1 MKTTEM
7 TKDASH
13 KAGKFLEEFKKFAMR
28 GNVIDMA
35 VGVVIG
41 GAFGK
46 IVTSLVND
54 IIMPLIGLISGGLD
68 FTSWRWVIREAHTT
82 EAGKQVAEASLNFG
96 NFIQTAV
103 DFTIIAFS
111 IFIVIK
117 LINNFKQK
125 EETKPAAPAP
135 KLADVA
141 LLEEIRDLL
150 KEEKKQ
156 A

>member
-7 TKDASH
+7 TKDAGQ

-54 IIMPLIGLISGGLD
+54 IIMPLIGLVSGGLD

-82 EAGKQVAEASLNFG
+82 DSGKEIAEASLNYG

-103 DFTIIAFS
+103 DFIIIAFS
-111 IFIVIK
+111 IFLVIK
-117 LINNFKQK
+117 LINNLKRK
-125 EETKPAAPAP
+125 EEAKAPAP
-135 KLADVA
+135 AAKPADVV
-141 LLEEIRDLL
+141 LLEEIRDIL
-150 KEEKKQ
+150 KEQKKL
-156 A
+156 